1 MRGSDSGPL
10 VGLVGKVIG
19 HFRTMEARGVEGHQ
33 RTLLSTL
40 PARGWSGPDGASGLD
55 WAGWSVLRGP
65 AWPTPPGHLGVEA
78 AAGEEASEPQ

>member
-40 PARGWSGPDGASGLD
+40 PARGWSEPGAGVGQMGPVDWTGL
-55 WAGWSVLRGP
+55 AGVS
-65 AWPTPPGHLGVEA
+65 
-78 AAGEEASEPQ
+78 